1 MKTTMITKAMMA
13 VLFAMTSVLTLNA
26 VEPALSPRS
35 TKRSVI
41 FRNCRSSNTYS
52 VSSRLK
58 PLQRI
63 CGTTVILYL
72 FWMAAATDTVP
83 GRRRSLLRWNSP
95 LPRSLYTYSLRCV
108 VILMYLGSNSRNVSI
123 VSYNFSMPVPF
134 SGGNISKEKAVFSL
148 LFIRS
153 ITLISSSLSLSNW
166 QNPCTLGTKI
176 RKRNEKCP
184 EGQAILLCNG
194 RKIRYSTSYL
204 PV

>member
-1 MKTTMITKAMMA
+1 MNTDSC
-13 VLFAMTSVLTLNA
+13 F
-26 VEPALSPRS
+26 ALSPRN
-35 TKRSVI
+35 TKRSVM

-63 CGTTVILYL
+63 CGTTVMLYL

-83 GRRRSLLRWNSP
+83 GRRRRRLRWNSP

-123 VSYNFSMPVPF
+123 VSYNFSMPAPF
-134 SGGNISKEKAVFSL
+134 RGGNISKEKAVFSL

-153 ITLISSSLSLSNW
+153 ITLISFPLSLSNW
-166 QNPCTLGTKI
+166 QNPAQSCTLGTKI
-176 RKRNEKCP
+176 RKRNEKCFF
-184 EGQAILLCNG
+184 G
-194 RKIRYSTSYL
+194 RLFFYATDGKRIIIIFAFRFDGVL
-204 PV
+204 